1 MFIKVVQW
9 LNRVPRLLL
18 AALFVVVT
26 SMTSFMMSF
35 ANGPESSNERSLNAP
50 SLEYLGFDEAQL
62 SDEAS
67 EGLREIFSGRMFYSA
82 VPLSFSKALD
92 DAAAAEMDRL
102 GYDPSTAD
110 GRFFRNGSL
119 PSPPT
124 RDADPEV
131 SLGEV
136 VFEREGVELKGI
148 NCFACHSGVVNG
160 QVVAGLGSN
169 TVMQSPPRPEGTE
182 GPNMFQIMA
191 GLTPA
196 EQQVVA
202 EAMGESYAVNPLTP
216 ERTSRGDNFGPFGVW
231 ARGAALE
238 DPENKGLVVS
248 AEKTELT
255 DIIENNMTP
264 PVNPMPWW
272 LMKYKTFDYWYGDGN
287 PYDAGHFSFNFTGTS
302 ANVNDI
308 HGDHVAS
315 TAKALAF
322 ARETNSPEF
331 PGKLDAELV
340 QKGADIFHERTFIKD
355 WDNFRACYRCHGN
368 YTKIGDNPDY
378 SVPGGWMVDYDGTEY
393 ENARTDTKYNEIV
406 KAFAPVNEH
415 ITKLQTYFE
424 TMDQPGLGTIY
435 EPLEGEGYVPPPLVG
450 VWATAPYFH
459 NGSVPTVEAVLNS
472 KLRPEI
478 WARNEDPNAYDLDS
492 LGMVY
497 STLSREELEESDR
510 IMETAS
516 HLSRK
521 SLDQMFIYDT
531 EGFGRGN
538 MGHKFGDRLTQ
549 DERMAVIEFLKSL
562 SGPDMPSASP
572 PVIPERLAQLGIE

>member
-1 MFIKVVQW
+1 MLIKIAQW

-18 AALFVVVT
+18 CALFIVVT
-26 SMTSFMMSF
+26 SMVSF
-35 ANGPESSNERSLNAP
+35 ANGPESANERSLNVQT
-50 SLEYLGFDEAQL
+50 LEYLGFDEEHL
-62 SDEAS
+62 SDRAS
-67 EGLREIFSGRMFYSA
+67 EGLKEIFSGKMFYSA
-82 VPLSFSKALD
+82 MPLSFTRAL
-92 DAAAAEMDRL
+92 DAAAAAEKDKL

-110 GRFFRNGSL
+110 GKFFRNGSL

-124 RDADPEV
+124 RDVNPDISV
-131 SLGEV
+131 GEV
-136 VFEREGVELKGI
+136 VFERDGVELKGI
-148 NCFACHSGVVNG
+148 SCFACHSGVVNG
-160 QVVAGLGSN
+160 QVIAGLGSN

-182 GPNMFQIMA
+182 GPNMLPILA
-191 GLTPA
+191 SLDPA

-202 EAMGESYAVNPLTP
+202 QAMGGGYAVSPLTP

-231 ARGAALE
+231 AHGAALE

-255 DIIENNMTP
+255 DLIENNMTP

-272 LMKYKTFDYWYGDGN
+272 LMKYKTVDYWYGDGN
-287 PYDAGHFSFNFTGTS
+287 PYDAGHFSFNFTGTQS
-302 ANVNDI
+302 NVNDI
-308 HGDHVAS
+308 HADHVAS

-322 ARETNSPEF
+322 ARETVSPEF

-340 QKGADIFHERTFIKD
+340 KKGADIFHERRYPED
-355 WDNFRACYRCHGN
+355 WDNFRACYKCHGS

-378 SVPGGWMVDYDGTEY
+378 SLPGSWIVDYDGTEY
-393 ENARTDTKYNEIV
+393 KNARTDTKYNEIV
-406 KAFAPVNEH
+406 KALAPVNEH

-424 TMDQPGLGTIY
+424 TLEKPDLGTIY
-435 EPLEGEGYVPPPLVG
+435 EPLEGDGYVPPPLVG

-478 WARNEDPNAYDLDS
+478 WTRNQDPNAYDLES
-492 LGMVY
+492 VGMVF
-497 STLSREELEESDR
+497 STLSREEFEESDR
-510 IMETAS
+510 IMATAP
-516 HLSRK
+516 HLSRE

-531 EGFGRGN
+531 KGFGRGN
-538 MGHKFGDRLTQ
+538 MGHQFGDQLTQ

-572 PVIPERLAQLGIE
+572 PQIPQRLAQLGID

>member
-1 MFIKVVQW
+1 MVIKIAQW
-9 LNRVPRLLL
+9 LDKVPRFLLG
-18 AALFVVVT
+18 ALFIVVT
-26 SMTSFMMSF
+26 SMMSF

-62 SDEAS
+62 SEKAS

-82 VPLSFSKALD
+82 VPLRFSQALD
-92 DAAAAEMDRL
+92 AAAAAEMDKL
-102 GYDPSTAD
+102 GYDPTTAD
-110 GRFFRNGSL
+110 GKFFRNGSL

-136 VFEREGVELKGI
+136 VFEREGVELMGI

-160 QVVAGLGSN
+160 QVIAGLGSN

-191 GLTPA
+191 ALTPA

-202 EAMGESYAVNPLTP
+202 EAMGTSYAVSPLTP

-231 ARGAALE
+231 AHGAALE

-255 DIIENNMTP
+255 DIIENNLTP

-287 PYDAGHFSFNFTGTS
+287 PYDAGHFSFNFTGTQS
-302 ANVNDI
+302 NVNDI
-308 HGDHVAS
+308 HADHVAS

-368 YTKIGDNPDY
+368 YTKIGDTSDY

-424 TMDQPGLGTIY
+424 TMDQPDLGTIY

-478 WARNEDPNAYDLDS
+478 WARNEDPNAYDLES

-497 STLSREELEESDR
+497 SALSREELEESDR
-510 IMETAS
+510 IVETAT
-516 HLSRK
+516 HLSRE

-538 MGHKFGDRLTQ
+538 MGHTFGDRLTQ

-572 PVIPERLAQLGIE
+572 PVIPERLAQLGID

>member
-1 MFIKVVQW
+1 
-9 LNRVPRLLL
+9 VPRLLL

-92 DAAAAEMDRL
+92 AAAAAEMDRL

-119 PSPPT
+119 PSPPN
-124 RDADPEV
+124 REVDPEI

-238 DPENKGLVVS
+238 NPENKGLVVS

-308 HGDHVAS
+308 HVDHVAS

-340 QKGADIFHERTFIKD
+340 QKGADIFHERTFIND

-478 WARNEDPNAYDLDS
+478 WARNEDPNAYDLES

-497 STLSREELEESDR
+497 STFSREELEESDR

-516 HLSRK
+516 HLSRE

-538 MGHKFGDRLTQ
+538 MGHQFGDQLTQ

-572 PVIPERLAQLGIE
+572 PVIPDRLAQLGND

>member
-1 MFIKVVQW
+1 
-9 LNRVPRLLL
+9 
-18 AALFVVVT
+18 
-26 SMTSFMMSF
+26 
-35 ANGPESSNERSLNAP
+35 
-50 SLEYLGFDEAQL
+50 LEYLGFDEAHL
-62 SDEAS
+62 SDRAS

-82 VPLSFSKALD
+82 MPLSFMRAV
-92 DAAAAEMDRL
+92 DAAAAAEKDKL
-102 GYDPSTAD
+102 GYDPTTAD
-110 GRFFRNGSL
+110 GKFFRNGSL
-119 PSPPT
+119 PSPRT
-124 RDADPEV
+124 RDVDPEI

-136 VFEREGVELKGI
+136 VFERDGVELQGI

-182 GPNMFQIMA
+182 SPNMLQILA
-191 GLTPA
+191 ALNPA

-202 EAMGESYAVNPLTP
+202 EAMGGSYAVSPLTP

-231 ARGAALE
+231 AHGAALE
-238 DPENKGLVVS
+238 DPENKGLAVS
-248 AEKTELT
+248 PEKTELT

-287 PYDAGHFSFNFTGTS
+287 PYDAGHFSFNFTGTQ

-308 HGDHVAS
+308 HADHVAS

-322 ARETNSPEF
+322 ARETVSPEF

-340 QKGADIFHERTFIKD
+340 KKGADIFHERTFPED

-378 SVPGGWMVDYDGTEY
+378 SLPGSWIVDYDGTEY
-393 ENARTDTKYNEIV
+393 ENARTDTAYNEIV
-406 KAFAPVNEH
+406 KALGPVNEH

-424 TMDQPGLGTIY
+424 KLEQPDLGTIY
-435 EPLEGEGYVPPPLVG
+435 EPLEGEGYLPPPLVG

-478 WARNEDPNAYDLDS
+478 WTRNEDPNAYDLES
-492 LGMVY
+492 LGMVF

-510 IMETAS
+510 IMQTAP
-516 HLSRK
+516 HLSRE

-538 MGHKFGDRLTQ
+538 MGHKYGDRLTQ

-572 PVIPERLAQLGIE
+572 PIIPERLAQLGID

>member
-1 MFIKVVQW
+1 MFIKVAQW

-92 DAAAAEMDRL
+92 AAAAAEMDRL

-119 PSPPT
+119 PSPPN
-124 RDADPEV
+124 REVDPEI

-238 DPENKGLVVS
+238 NPENKGLVVS

-308 HGDHVAS
+308 HVDHVAS

-340 QKGADIFHERTFIKD
+340 QKGADIFHERTFIND

-478 WARNEDPNAYDLDS
+478 WARNEDPNAYDLES

-497 STLSREELEESDR
+497 STFSREELEESDR

-516 HLSRK
+516 HLSRE

-538 MGHKFGDRLTQ
+538 MGHQFGDQLTQ

-572 PVIPERLAQLGIE
+572 PVIPDRLAQLGND

>member
-1 MFIKVVQW
+1 VFIKVAQW

-92 DAAAAEMDRL
+92 AAAAAEMDRL
-102 GYDPSTAD
+102 GYDPTTAD

-124 RDADPEV
+124 RDVDPEV

-160 QVVAGLGSN
+160 QVIAGLGSN

-182 GPNMFQIMA
+182 GPNMFQILA
-191 GLTPA
+191 TLDPA

-202 EAMGESYAVNPLTP
+202 ETMGASYAVNPLTP

-378 SVPGGWMVDYDGTEY
+378 GVPGGWMVDYDGTEY

-424 TMDQPGLGTIY
+424 TMDQPDLGY
-435 EPLEGEGYVPPPLVG
+435 
-450 VWATAPYFH
+450 H
-459 NGSVPTVEAVLNS
+459 
-472 KLRPEI
+472 LRTP
-478 WARNEDPNAYDLDS
+478 
-492 LGMVY
+492 
-497 STLSREELEESDR
+497 
-510 IMETAS
+510 
-516 HLSRK
+516 
-521 SLDQMFIYDT
+521 
-531 EGFGRGN
+531 GR
-538 MGHKFGDRLTQ
+538 
-549 DERMAVIEFLKSL
+549 
-562 SGPDMPSASP
+562 
-572 PVIPERLAQLGIE
+572 

>member
-1 MFIKVVQW
+1 MFIKVVQR
-9 LNRVPRLLL
+9 LKSAPRPLFC
-18 AALFVVVT
+18 ALVIGVT
-26 SMTSFMMSF
+26 SMVSF
-35 ANGPESSNERSLNAP
+35 ANGPESSQEQSLNAT
-50 SLEYLGFDEAQL
+50 SLEYVGFDEDQL
-62 SDEAS
+62 SDRAS

-82 VPLSFSKALD
+82 VPLAFSRAM
-92 DAAAAEMDRL
+92 DAAAAAEKDKL
-102 GYDPSTAD
+102 GYDPTTAD
-110 GRFFRNGSL
+110 GKFYKNGSL
-119 PSPPT
+119 PSPPN
-124 RDADPEV
+124 RDESPEIA
-131 SLGEV
+131 LGEV
-136 VFEREGVELKGI
+136 VFERDGVELKGI

-169 TVMQSPPRPEGTE
+169 SVMQSPPRPEGTE

-191 GLTPA
+191 ALSPA
-196 EQQVVA
+196 EQQVLA
-202 EAMGESYAVNPLTP
+202 ETMGGSYAVNPVTP

-231 ARGAALE
+231 AHGAALE

-287 PYDAGHFSFNFTGTS
+287 PYDAGHFSFNFTGTQ

-308 HGDHVAS
+308 HADHVAS

-322 ARETNSPEF
+322 ARETVSPEF
-331 PGKLDAELV
+331 PDKLDAELV
-340 QKGADIFHERTFIKD
+340 QKGADIFHERTFVKD
-355 WDNFRACYRCHGN
+355 WDNFRACYRCHGS
-368 YTKIGDNPDY
+368 YEKIGDNPDY
-378 SVPGGWMVDYDGTEY
+378 SVPGSWTVDYDGTEY

-406 KAFAPVNEH
+406 KALAPVNEH

-424 TMDQPGLGTIY
+424 TLEQPDLGTIY
-435 EPLEGEGYVPPPLVG
+435 KPLQGEGYVPPPLVG

-478 WARNEDPNAYDLDS
+478 WVRNEDPNAYDLES
-492 LGMVY
+492 LGMVF

-510 IMETAS
+510 IVETAP
-516 HLSRK
+516 HLSQE

-538 MGHKFGDRLTQ
+538 MGHKFGDQLTQ

-572 PVIPERLAQLGIE
+572 PVIPERLAQLGID

>member
-1 MFIKVVQW
+1 MFIKVAQW

-92 DAAAAEMDRL
+92 AAAAAEMDRL

-119 PSPPT
+119 PSPPN
-124 RDADPEV
+124 REVDPEI

-238 DPENKGLVVS
+238 NPENKGLVVS

-308 HGDHVAS
+308 HVDHVAS

-340 QKGADIFHERTFIKD
+340 QKGADIFHERTFIND

-478 WARNEDPNAYDLDS
+478 WARNEDPNAYDLES

-510 IMETAS
+510 IMATAPA
-516 HLSRK
+516 LSRE

-572 PVIPERLAQLGIE
+572 PVIPERLAQLGIN

>member
-1 MFIKVVQW
+1 VFIKVAQW

-92 DAAAAEMDRL
+92 AAAAAEMDRL

-119 PSPPT
+119 PSPPN
-124 RDADPEV
+124 REVDPEI

-238 DPENKGLVVS
+238 NPENKGLVVS

-308 HGDHVAS
+308 HVDHVAS

-340 QKGADIFHERTFIKD
+340 QKGADIFHERTFINN

-478 WARNEDPNAYDLDS
+478 WARNEDPNAYDLES

-497 STLSREELEESDR
+497 STFSREELEESDR

-516 HLSRK
+516 HLSRE

-538 MGHKFGDRLTQ
+538 MGHQFGDQLTQ

-572 PVIPERLAQLGIE
+572 PVIPDRLAQLGND

>member
-1 MFIKVVQW
+1 MFIKVAQW

-18 AALFVVVT
+18 GALLVIVT
-26 SMTSFMMSF
+26 SMMSF

-62 SDEAS
+62 SDKAS

-82 VPLSFSKALD
+82 VPLSFSEAVD
-92 DAAAAEMDRL
+92 DAAAAEKEKL
-102 GYDPSTAD
+102 GYDPSTAY

-124 RDADPEV
+124 RDVDPEI

-160 QVVAGLGSN
+160 QVIAGLGSN
-169 TVMQSPPRPEGTE
+169 SVMQSPPRPEGSE
-182 GPNMFQIMA
+182 GPNMFQILA
-191 GLTPA
+191 ALSPA
-196 EQQVVA
+196 EQQIVA
-202 EAMGESYAVNPLTP
+202 EAMGGSYAVSPLTP

-231 ARGAALE
+231 AHGAALE
-238 DPENKGLVVS
+238 DPENKGLAVS

-255 DIIENNMTP
+255 DIIESNMTP

-287 PYDAGHFSFNFTGTS
+287 PYDAGHFSFNFTGTQ

-308 HGDHVAS
+308 HADHVAS

-322 ARETNSPEF
+322 ARETVSPEF

-378 SVPGGWMVDYDGTEY
+378 SVPGSWMVDYDGTEY

-424 TMDQPGLGTIY
+424 TMDQPDLGTIY
-435 EPLEGEGYVPPPLVG
+435 EPLKGEGYVPPPLVG

-478 WARNEDPNAYDLDS
+478 WTRNENPNAYDFES

-497 STLSREELEESDR
+497 STLSRAELAESDR
-510 IMETAS
+510 IMETAP
-516 HLSRK
+516 HLSRE

-531 EGFGRGN
+531 KGFGRGN

-562 SGPDMPSASP
+562 SGPDMPSASL
-572 PVIPERLAQLGIE
+572 PVIPDRLAQLGIN